1 MNLLQL
7 PTIDVTPTAVNFSP
21 TANIVLA
28 SDTNLRS
35 SANVGLTLAK
45 HSLSA
50 CLGNYPADL
59 NMLHWGYVMKLPWAA
74 DTYSSTTNTYTAE
87 PLSPTLVRE
96 VYAELL
102 AHEHD
107 NDEKDYADD
116 ESNKVIDHGKRFT
129 GITFNSQTVRAK
141 PQLVVIG
148 LAIEV
153 WLNVDQ
159 YLRQLF
165 AQNFHKALRPLA
177 SANAMY
183 MEILQTC
190 QPLLCHHQHHHY
202 ERDGV

>member
-7 PTIDVTPTAVNFSP
+7 RTIDVTSTSVNFSP
-21 TANIVLA
+21 AAHIVVA
-28 SDTNLRS
+28 SNTNLRS
-35 SANVGLTLAK
+35 LATVGLRLAK

-50 CLGNYPADL
+50 CRGNYSADL
-59 NMLHWGYVMKLPWAA
+59 NMLHWGYVMKLPWVA
-74 DTYSSTTNTYTAE
+74 DTYHPATNTFTAE

-96 VYAELL
+96 VYAELI
-102 AHEHD
+102 AHEYD
-107 NDEKDYADD
+107 NDEKDDDDD
-116 ESNKVIDHGKRFT
+116 ESDKVIDDGMRFT
-129 GITFNSQTVRAK
+129 GITFNSETVRAK
-141 PQLVVIG
+141 PQMVVVG

-159 YLRQLF
+159 YLKQLF

-190 QPLLCHHQHHHY
+190 QPLLCHHQNHHY
-202 ERDGV
+202 EQDGE